1 MGTSA
6 KRAYLDAIGVRY
18 RRSGQS
24 AKGRILDE
32 FCSVCGYNRKYAIR
46 LLNRRSSGPKRRRG
60 RRSPYAT
67 EPGFMDALQ
76 RIWAATDF
84 MCSSRLKASIPL
96 WLPFYSESFGP
107 PPPRVCS
114 LLLTVSRATLDRL
127 LGPLR
132 QRYGRGRCGT
142 KPGTM
147 LRSQIAIRSGTLDIS
162 KPGFVEADTVAHC
175 GTSLAGDFVW
185 SLILTDIHTAWTESR
200 AVWNKG
206 STDVVTQTR
215 NIEQCL
221 PFQLLGFDCDNGSEF
236 LNHHLLKYFA
246 ERDRPVHFTRS
257 RPYRKN
263 DNAHV
268 EQKNWAH
275 ARHLLGYHRISDPAL
290 VAPINEL
297 YAHEWSLLQNH
308 FCPNTK
314 LLSKTR
320 IRTRYR
326 KTYAPPVTPYQ
337 RVMDCPHVS
346 AAAKKR
352 LKQLHQQL
360 NPFQLKVAKE
370 RKLKAIF
377 RHVRVTTN
385 VRQRI

>member
-1 MGTSA
+1 
-6 KRAYLDAIGVRY
+6 
-18 RRSGQS
+18 
-24 AKGRILDE
+24 
-32 FCSVCGYNRKYAIR
+32 
-46 LLNRRSSGPKRRRG
+46 
-60 RRSPYAT
+60 
-67 EPGFMDALQ
+67 
-76 RIWAATDF
+76 
-84 MCSSRLKASIPL
+84 
-96 WLPFYSESFGP
+96 
-107 PPPRVCS
+107 
-114 LLLTVSRATLDRL
+114 
-127 LGPLR
+127 
-132 QRYGRGRCGT
+132 
-142 KPGTM
+142 M
-147 LRSQIAIRSGTLDIS
+147 LRNQIPIRSGTWDIS

-200 AVWNKG
+200 AVWNRG

-215 NIEQCL
+215 DIEQCL

-236 LNHHLLKYFA
+236 LNHHLLRYFA

-275 ARHLLGYHRISDPAL
+275 ARHLLGYDRISDPAL
-290 VAPINEL
+290 VAPINDL

-308 FCPNTK
+308 FCPSVK

-320 IRTRYR
+320 IQSRYR
-326 KTYAPPVTPYQ
+326 KTYAPPSTPYQ
-337 RVMDCPHVS
+337 RVMACPHVS
-346 AAAKKR
+346 AASKKR
-352 LKQLHQQL
+352 LKHLHQQL
-360 NPFQLKVAKE
+360 NPFKLKTTIE